1 MEFEFDEKKSRSNL
15 EKHGID
21 FSQARSLWLDPNR
34 LEVTARS
41 ESELRF
47 ALIASYENLLWTAIF
62 TRREQ
67 RIRIISVRRSRHE
80 EEQGYHQC

>member
-1 MEFEFDEKKSRSNL
+1 MESEFDEKKSRSNL

-21 FSQARSLWLDPNR
+21 FSQAQCLWLDTNR

-41 ESELRF
+41 ESEPRF
-47 ALIASYENLLWTAIF
+47 AMIARYQNRLWTAIF
-62 TRREQ
+62 TRRGE

>member
-1 MEFEFDEKKSRSNL
+1 VEFEFDEKKSRGNL

-41 ESELRF
+41 ESEPRF
-47 ALIASYENLLWTAIF
+47 AMIAFYENRLWTAIF
-62 TRREQ
+62 TRREE

>member
-1 MEFEFDEKKSRSNL
+1 MEFEFDENKSRSNL
-15 EKHGID
+15 EKHGMN
-21 FSQARSLWLDPNR
+21 FSEARSLWLDPNR

-41 ESELRF
+41 ESEPRF
-47 ALIASYENLLWTAIF
+47 ALIASHENRLWTAIF

-80 EEQGYHQC
+80 EEQGYHHC

>member
-1 MEFEFDEKKSRSNL
+1 VEFEFDENKSRANR

-41 ESELRF
+41 ESESRF
-47 ALIASYENLLWTAIF
+47 ALIARCENRLWTAIF
-62 TRREQ
+62 TLREE
-67 RIRIISVRRSRHE
+67 RICIISVRKSRHE
-80 EEQGYHQC
+80 EEQGYHQR

>member
-1 MEFEFDEKKSRSNL
+1 MEFEFDEKKSRSNF

-21 FSQARSLWLDPNR
+21 FSQAQALWLDPKR

-41 ESELRF
+41 ESEPRF
-47 ALIASYENLLWTAIF
+47 ALIALYENQLWTAIF
-62 TRREQ
+62 TLREE

-80 EEQGYHQC
+80 EEQRYHQC

>member
-1 MEFEFDEKKSRSNL
+1 MEFEFDEKKSRSNF
-15 EKHGID
+15 EKHGMD

-41 ESELRF
+41 ESESRF
-47 ALIASYENLLWTAIF
+47 ALIASYENRLWTAIF
-62 TRREQ
+62 TRREE

>member
-1 MEFEFDEKKSRSNL
+1 MKFEFDEKKSRSNL

-21 FSQARSLWLDPNR
+21 FSQAQILWLDPKR

-41 ESELRF
+41 ESEPRF
-47 ALIASYENLLWTAIF
+47 ALIALYESRLWTAIF
-62 TRREQ
+62 TLREE

-80 EEQGYHQC
+80 EEQGYYQC